1 MPAIYETFSSGAA
14 PGVPARNAARSCEVR
29 RPSPEYHRDV
39 HWWIQQARDS
49 AAEAQA
55 ADPSPENLMAAAQVE
70 ALASMA
76 EALHR
81 IASAL
86 EKQDGRE
93 RARLR
98 GVDVG

>member
-1 MPAIYETFSSGAA
+1 M
-14 PGVPARNAARSCEVR
+14 
-29 RPSPEYHRDV
+29 